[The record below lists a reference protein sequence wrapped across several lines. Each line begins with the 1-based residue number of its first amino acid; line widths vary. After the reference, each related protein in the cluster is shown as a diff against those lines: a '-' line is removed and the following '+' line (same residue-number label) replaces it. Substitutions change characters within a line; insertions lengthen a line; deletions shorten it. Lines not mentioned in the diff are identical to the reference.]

1 MALIGGGG
9 APNVVGGSPAGTG
22 TGINYVGNHVYAYS
36 GGAPANTTPVTALDF
51 TTGNEYIVGELT
63 LSLAIQDEAAST
75 AVAISNVD
83 LNGELSF
90 NLLAGFSG
98 ADSAPSDSIKILI
111 PPQSRFTAN
120 LYSDEN
126 QSARFMTLVFTG
138 RVYA

>member
-1 MALIGGGG
+1 MAFYLCSLYRVICPG
-9 APNVVGGSPAGTG
+9 AIHRRDRSSRT
-22 TGINYVGNHVYAYS
+22 YSVYAYS

-51 TTGNEYIVGELT
+51 TTGNEYIVGERT

-126 QSARFMTLVFTG
+126 QSARLMTLVFTG